1 MKELEIK
8 RYLVDYII
16 KNDTSVVVGA
26 EVPFQYGTRRADV
39 VSILDEIATAY
50 EIKGA
55 GDSTERLDYQ
65 IKSYK
70 QYFDYCFV
78 VCEKSN
84 LSQIRKSV
92 GREIGIL
99 LVDDNGITEVRK
111 SNQFKRHDKETLAST
126 LPTNKL
132 RVISQNKELRSKHQL
147 CEYLA
152 KTKTLGQLRHY
163 SRTSLNDRYAYISK
177 IFRSELGSTISSDDI
192 LTITRM
198 PPSNL
203 IRKS

>member
-1 MKELEIK
+1 MKEIEIK
-8 RYLVDYII
+8 RHLIDYII

-26 EVPFQYGTRRADV
+26 EVPFQFGTRRADV

-55 GDSTERLDYQ
+55 SDSTERLDYQ

-70 QYFDYCFV
+70 KYFDYCFV

-84 LSQIRKSV
+84 LTQIRKTI

-99 LVDDNGITEVRK
+99 FVDENGISELRK
-111 SNQFKRHDKETLAST
+111 SKQFKRHDKETLAST
-126 LPTNKL
+126 MSIEQLKKAFNK
-132 RVISQNKELRSKHQL
+132 QFRSKHEM
-147 CEYLA
+147 CEFVA
-152 KTKTLGQLRHY
+152 RTHTLDIIRHH
-163 SRTSLNDRYAYISK
+163 SRTSLYNRYHQLSNIL
-177 IFRSELGSTISSDDI
+177 RSELGDVIHSDDI

-198 PPSNL
+198 PPKHL
-203 IRKS
+203 VRIP

>member
-1 MKELEIK
+1 IK
-8 RYLVDYII
+8 RHLIDYII
-16 KNDTSVVVGA
+16 KRDTSVVVGA

-39 VSILDEIATAY
+39 ISILDEIATAY

-84 LSQIRKSV
+84 LNQIRKAI
-92 GREIGIL
+92 GHEIGIL
-99 LVDDNGITEVRK
+99 LVDENGITELRK
-111 SNQFKRHDKETLAST
+111 SKQFKRHDKETLAST
-126 LPTNKL
+126 LPTNRL

-147 CEYLA
+147 CEFLA
-152 KTKTLGQLRHY
+152 KTKTLDQLRQY
-163 SRTSLNDRYAYISK
+163 SRSSLNERYKHISK
-177 IFRSELGSTISSDDI
+177 IFRSELGNTISSDDI

-203 IRKS
+203 VRKS